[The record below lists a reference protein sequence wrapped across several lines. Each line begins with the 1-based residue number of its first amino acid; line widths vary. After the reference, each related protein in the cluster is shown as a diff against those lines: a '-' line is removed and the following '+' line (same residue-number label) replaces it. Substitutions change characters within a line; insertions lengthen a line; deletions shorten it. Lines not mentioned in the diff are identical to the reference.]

1 MDCLNNIVGI
11 TKTDCECVTGVLTPE
26 QKVAVKLTKSG
37 LTLDDLEGGLNLAGI
52 KDAGACSTFIGE
64 ATKALRAAEQRT
76 KDDIIV
82 ALSSR
87 YDTGKRSYNG
97 SIGGTN
103 YAGSLT
109 PVKRYQFLKLEGK
122 SIDGVIYL
130 KGARIITANNGETSL
145 KIIKSIAGRPA
156 ELLTEIEN
164 IQLTANRYTEI
175 PLQEI
180 LLPTSLNGSNIDY
193 YLVWDAGESLSI
205 KPKDN
210 KVSCN
215 CGGGTGYDNFISVK
229 GGETDDLEF
238 FPQATDYN
246 HTKGLII
253 DVSIKCETKNII
265 CNEYDRENAIAVT
278 LAYMVLYKAG
288 EILIESILASNEVT
302 RYTMMN
308 REYLWGKR
316 NHFRKEY
323 NDRVEYLSSV
333 IDINSSD
340 CFVCKNTDMFF
351 SGIIS

>member
-1 MDCLNNIVGI
+1 MDCLDNIIGI
-11 TKTDCECVTGVLTPE
+11 TKSDCACITTGLTPE
-26 QKVAVKLTKSG
+26 QIASLKVTKSG
-37 LTLDDLEGGLNLAGI
+37 LTLDDLEGGLKLEAV
-52 KDAGACSTFIGE
+52 KDIGACSTFIDE
-64 ATKALRAAEQRT
+64 ATKAVKGAEKRT

-82 ALSSR
+82 ALSTR

-103 YAGSLT
+103 FAGSLT

-122 SIDGVIYL
+122 STDGVVSV
-130 KGARIITANNGETSL
+130 KGARIITANNAETSL
-145 KIIKSIAGRPA
+145 KIIKSIAGKPA
-156 ELLTEIEN
+156 ELLLEIEN
-164 IQLTANRYTEI
+164 IQLIANKFTEI
-175 PLQEI
+175 SFDEM
-180 LLPTSLNGSNIDY
+180 LLPTSLNGSNVDY
-193 YLVWDAGESLSI
+193 YFVWDAGANMAI

-215 CGGGTGYDNFISVK
+215 CVGGTGYDNFISVK

-278 LAYMVLYKAG
+278 LSYMVLYKAG
-288 EILIESILASNEVT
+288 EMLIEAVLASNEVT
-302 RYTMMN
+302 RFTMMN

-351 SGIIS
+351 AGIIS